1 MNIFKSLLKKKNIIN
16 HNTNSKNKYP
26 LSGNL
31 VYHYNERPKSTIII
45 NHYTSLETLLKT
57 IKNLRV
63 LGDEVEII
71 VINDSKKKSDKI
83 SRSLS
88 HSNDKLIVTQDL
100 GEIRG
105 YKNGANLSSSS
116 DFLIFSQDD
125 DLAPNN
131 ANWYNDCL
139 KLFEEDP
146 KLALIGLCGGGC
158 FLTQEHE
165 INFQRHKLFGKHDKF
180 YCSWLKIGP
189 LIIKKNIYY
198 EIGEWDTYSSI
209 GESAHFTDPDLTIRI
224 WKNGYK
230 AILFLNKN
238 TLQWQRRFQRGDQ
251 LTKENIVKRNLND
264 PVFFLNRD
272 KYILKNK
279 MCFKDI
285 EEKVL
290 IENNKI
296 GITY

>member
-1 MNIFKSLLKKKNIIN
+1 MNIFKSFLKKKNVIN
-16 HNTNSKNKYP
+16 NNIVPKNKYP

-31 VYHYNERPKSTIII
+31 VYHYNERPRSSIII
-45 NHYTSLETLLKT
+45 NHYTSLKTLLKT

-63 LGDEVEII
+63 LGGEVEII
-71 VINDSKKKSDKI
+71 VINDSKKNSDKI
-83 SRSLS
+83 SRSLN

-139 KLFEEDP
+139 SLFKEDP

-158 FLTQEHE
+158 FLTQENE
-165 INFQRHKLFGKHDKF
+165 INFQRHKLSNKYDKF

-189 LIIKKNIYY
+189 LIIKKNIYF
-198 EIGEWDTYSSI
+198 EIGEWDLYSNI
-209 GESAHFTDPDLTIRI
+209 GESSHFIDPDLTIRI

-230 AILFLNKN
+230 AVLFLNKN
-238 TLQWQRRFQRGDQ
+238 TLQWQRRYQRGDQ
-251 LTKENIVKRNLND
+251 LTKEKIVKRNMND
-264 PVFFLNRD
+264 PVYFLNKD
-272 KYILKNK
+272 KYIAKNK
-279 MCFKDI
+279 IYFKDV

-290 IENNKI
+290 FENKKI
-296 GITY
+296 GVTY

>member
-1 MNIFKSLLKKKNIIN
+1 MNIFKAFFKKKNIIN
-16 HNTNSKNKYP
+16 NNIGSKNKYP

-31 VYHYNERPKSTIII
+31 VYHYNERPRSSIII
-45 NHYTSLETLLKT
+45 NHYTSLKTLLKT
-57 IKNLRV
+57 IKNLRI

-71 VINDSKKKSDKI
+71 VINDSKKNSDKI
-83 SRSLS
+83 SRSLR

-105 YKNGANLSSSS
+105 YKNGANLSSSL

-125 DLAPNN
+125 DLAHNN
-131 ANWYNDCL
+131 TNWYNDCL

-158 FLTQEHE
+158 FLTQENE
-165 INFQRHKLFGKHDKF
+165 INFQRHEFFGKYDKF

-189 LIIKKNIYY
+189 LIIKKNIYF
-198 EIGEWDTYSSI
+198 EIEEWDPYSNI
-209 GESAHFTDPDLTIRI
+209 GESAHYTDADLTIRI

-238 TLQWQRRFQRGDQ
+238 TLQWYRRYKRGDQ
-251 LTKENIVKRNLND
+251 LTKENLVKRNLND
-264 PVFFLNRD
+264 PVYFLNKD
-272 KYILKNK
+272 KYIEKNK
-279 MCFKDI
+279 IYFKDV

-290 IENNKI
+290 FENKKI